1 MTYDQILSDLKAKK
15 YSPLYLLHG
24 DEIYYLDKIA
34 DWIENN
40 VLNEAEKAF
49 NLTVF
54 YGKDIDHKTLIEEAR
69 QFPLMA
75 EKRLIIVKEAQEM
88 KTLKELTDYAK
99 KPVPHAIVV
108 LVHKYKSLD
117 KRLTVTK
124 ALSEHVVFES
134 KKLYDNQLPAW
145 IAQYSKQKQLNI
157 SDHLCGL
164 LAEYLGNDLTKIANE
179 IDKLALSNGPGA
191 KITPEIVQDQIGI
204 SKEFNV
210 FELQKAIAEKNKAK
224 IFLIAKYF
232 ADNPKDN
239 PIQVT
244 VVNLF
249 NYFSKVMITGQHASE
264 SDVSLQKKLGLPSP
278 FFVKEYRQ
286 AAKNFSVERSR
297 EIILDI
303 HETDLES
310 KGVMNKNKTD
320 GQLLMELLYK
330 IVA

>member
-1 MTYDQILSDLKAKK
+1 MTFEQIISDLKAKK
-15 YSPLYLLHG
+15 LSPLYLLHG

-34 DWIENN
+34 DFIENN
-40 VLNEAEKAF
+40 VLNEGEKAF

-88 KTLKELTDYAK
+88 KSLKELTDYAK

-145 IAQYSKQKQLNI
+145 IGQYSKQKQLVI

-164 LAEYLGNDLTKIANE
+164 LAEYLGNDLTKVANE

-210 FELQKAIAEKNKAK
+210 FELQKALAEKNKAK

-249 NYFSKVMITGQHASE
+249 NYFSKVMITGQHAGE

-310 KGVMNKNKTD
+310 KGVMNKSKTD

>member
-1 MTYDQILSDLKAKK
+1 MSYEQILSDLKSKK
-15 YSPLYLLHG
+15 ISPLYLLHG
-24 DEIYYLDKIA
+24 DEIYYLDLLT

-40 VLNEAEKAF
+40 VLTESEKAF

-54 YGKDIDHKTLIEEAR
+54 YGKDIDYKTLIDEAR
-69 QFPLMA
+69 QYPLMS

-117 KRLTVTK
+117 KRLAVAK
-124 ALSEHVVFES
+124 ALSDHVIFES
-134 KKLYDNQLPAW
+134 KKLYDNQVPAW
-145 IAQYSKQKQLNI
+145 IGQYSRQKNINI

-164 LAEYLGNDLTKIANE
+164 LGEYLGNDLTKVANE
-179 IDKLALSNGPGA
+179 IDKLALSNGPGS
-191 KITPEIVQDQIGI
+191 KITPEIVQEQIGI

-210 FELQKAIAEKNKAK
+210 FELQKAISEKNKAK

-249 NYFSKVMITGQHASE
+249 NYFSKVMIIGQHLND
-264 SDVSLQKKLGLPSP
+264 SDVSLQKKLGLASP

-286 AAKNFSVERSR
+286 AAKNYNTERTR
-297 EIILDI
+297 EIILEI
-303 HETDLES
+303 HQTDLES
-310 KGVMNKNKTD
+310 KGVLNKSKND

>member
-1 MTYDQILSDLKAKK
+1 MTFEQIISDLKAKK
-15 YSPLYLLHG
+15 LSPLYLLHG

-34 DWIENN
+34 DFIENN
-40 VLNEAEKAF
+40 VLNEGEKAF

-88 KTLKELTDYAK
+88 KSLKELTDYAK

-145 IAQYSKQKQLNI
+145 IGQYSKQKQLVI

-164 LAEYLGNDLTKIANE
+164 LAEYLGNDLTKVANE

-210 FELQKAIAEKNKAK
+210 FELQKALAEKNKAK

-310 KGVMNKNKTD
+310 KGVMNKSKTD

>member
-1 MTYDQILSDLKAKK
+1 MTFEQIISDLKAKK
-15 YSPLYLLHG
+15 LSPLYLLHG

-34 DWIENN
+34 DFIENN

-88 KTLKELTDYAK
+88 KSLKELTDYAK

-145 IAQYSKQKQLNI
+145 IGQYSKQKQLVI

-164 LAEYLGNDLTKIANE
+164 LAEYLGNDLTKVANE

-249 NYFSKVMITGQHASE
+249 NYFSKVMITGQHAGE

-310 KGVMNKNKTD
+310 KGVMNKSKTD